1 MLGVTAE
8 RFPRG
13 GALLLS
19 LMGGA
24 GMLSVAVVLP
34 MMGARIDQLGAG
46 AALQFVAGLGVVL
59 AVIFGGLFVYFRAR
73 GGYKPV
79 TLAAGPGSA
88 PHGR

>member
-8 RFPRG
+8 QFARRRT
-13 GALLLS
+13 ALS

-34 MMGARIDQLGAG
+34 VMGARIDSLGAG
-46 AALQFVAGLGVVL
+46 AALQLVAGIGLVL
-59 AVIFGGLFVYFRAR
+59 AVIFGALSIYFGAR

-79 TLAAGPGSA
+79 TLAAAAPGPHRSSL
-88 PHGR
+88 